1 MQAITKNNNY
11 EAIVEDYTH
20 EGMGIVKIEGYPIFL
35 PDVLKGEVVNFKAI
49 KVNSKYAF
57 GKVLDVLKES
67 PNRQTPPCEYY
78 FECGGCQIQVMN
90 DAEQASFKKQVVHQ
104 NINQQARLNLKIND
118 TVTGDSLYYR
128 NKSQI
133 PVQKIDGKVIMG
145 FYKSRS
151 HDIVDIEHCYI
162 QKNVHNDIMM
172 FIKDK
177 LIEEDTSIYD
187 ELTHTGLLR
196 HIVIR
201 SNSDDS
207 EIQVVFITKS
217 KRNEFLSI
225 TKALKTKFP
234 NVKSVVQNINDEK
247 TNVIFGK
254 RSIVITGQDYIT
266 DTLLGKTFKIRDRSF
281 YQVNHAQTE
290 KLYQIGLDMANLS
303 GNETIIDTYSG
314 IGTIGLAASDR
325 VSKIVGIEIVDSA
338 VEDAIENAKLNGID
352 NAEYHLGKAEEVMPA
367 LVDEG
372 ISADVVFVDPPRKGC
387 HTQFLD
393 ALVEVSPKKIVYI
406 SCNPSTLQRD
416 MKYLERHGF
425 KAKEVTPVDL
435 FPQTKHIEA
444 VTVLENT
451 NTL

>member
-1 MQAITKNNNY
+1 MRAITKNEIY

-20 EGMGIVKIEGYPIFL
+20 EGMGIVKIDGYPIFL
-35 PDVLKGEVVNFKAI
+35 PDVLKGETINFKAI

-57 GKVLDVLKES
+57 GKVLDVIKES
-67 PNRQTPPCEYY
+67 PNRQVPPCEYY

-90 DAEQASFKKQVVHQ
+90 DTEQAEFKKQVVHQ

-118 TVTGDSLYYR
+118 TVTGDGLYYR

-145 FYKSRS
+145 FYKPRS
-151 HDIVDIEHCYI
+151 HDIVNIEHCYI
-162 QKNVHNDIMM
+162 QKDIHNDIML

-177 LIEEDTSIYD
+177 LIEENTSIYD
-187 ELTHTGLLR
+187 ETTHTGLLR
-196 HIVIR
+196 HLVIR
-201 SNSDDS
+201 SNNDDS
-207 EIQVVFITKS
+207 EIQVVFITNS
-217 KRNEFLSI
+217 KRNAFLSI
-225 TKALKTKFP
+225 TKALKETFP
-234 NVKSVVQNINDEK
+234 SVKSVIQNINDDK

-254 RSIVITGQDYIT
+254 RSIVLTGREYIT
-266 DTLLGKTFKIRDRSF
+266 DTLVGRKFKIRDRSF

-290 KLYQIGLDMANLS
+290 KLYQIGLDMADLS
-303 GNETIIDTYSG
+303 GDETIIDTYSG
-314 IGTIGLAASDR
+314 IGTIGLSASDR
-325 VSKIVGIEIVDSA
+325 VKKIVGIEIVDTA
-338 VEDAIENAKLNGID
+338 VEDARENAKLNGID
-352 NAEYHLGKAEEVMPA
+352 NAEYHLGKAEEVMPR

-393 ALVEVSPKKIVYI
+393 ALVEVNPKKIVYI

-425 KAKEVTPVDL
+425 RATEVTPVDL

-444 VTVLENT
+444 VTL
-451 NTL
+451 LQRKKI

>member
-1 MQAITKNNNY
+1 MNAVTKNNNY
-11 EAIVEDYTH
+11 EAVVEDYTH
-20 EGMGIVKIEGYPIFL
+20 EGMGIVKVDGYPVFL
-35 PDVLKGEVVNFKAI
+35 PDVLKGETVEFKAV

-57 GKVLDVLKES
+57 GKVLNVLKQS

-78 FECGGCQIQVMN
+78 FQCGGCQIQVMN
-90 DAEQASFKKQVVHQ
+90 DAEQAVFKRQVVAQ

-133 PVQKIDGKVIMG
+133 PVQKIDGRLVMG
-145 FYKSRS
+145 FYKPRS

-162 QKNVHNDIMM
+162 QKYVHNDIML

-187 ELTHTGLLR
+187 ETSHQGLLR
-196 HIVIR
+196 HLVIR

-207 EIQVVFITKS
+207 EVQVVFITNG

-225 TKALKTKFP
+225 VKALKEAYP
-234 NVKSVVQNINDEK
+234 NVKSIVQNINDEK
-247 TNVIFGK
+247 TNVIFGR
-254 RSIVITGQDYIT
+254 RSIVLLGHDYIT
-266 DTLLGKTFKIRDRSF
+266 DTLLGKSFKIRDRSF

-290 KLYQIGLDMANLS
+290 KLYQIGLDMADLN
-303 GNETIIDTYSG
+303 GDETIIDTYSG

-325 VSKIVGIEIVDSA
+325 VSKIIGIEIVDSA

-352 NAEYHLGKAEEVMPA
+352 NADYYLGKAEEVMPQ
-367 LVDEG
+367 LVKEG
-372 ISADVVFVDPPRKGC
+372 VSADVVFVDPPRKGC

-393 ALVEVSPKKIVYI
+393 SLIEVSPKKIVYI

-425 KAKEVTPVDL
+425 KASEVTPVDL

-451 NTL
+451 NIL

>member
-1 MQAITKNNNY
+1 MNAVTKNNNY
-11 EAIVEDYTH
+11 EAVVEDYTH
-20 EGMGIVKIEGYPIFL
+20 EGMGIVKVDGYPVFL
-35 PDVLKGEVVNFKAI
+35 PDVLKGETVEFKAV

-57 GKVLDVLKES
+57 GKVLNVLKQS

-78 FECGGCQIQVMN
+78 FQCGGCQIQVMN
-90 DAEQASFKKQVVHQ
+90 DAEQAVFKRQVVAQ

-133 PVQKIDGKVIMG
+133 PVQKIDGRLVMG
-145 FYKSRS
+145 FYKPRS

-162 QKNVHNDIMM
+162 QKYVHNDIML

-187 ELTHTGLLR
+187 EISHQGLLR
-196 HIVIR
+196 HLVIR

-207 EIQVVFITKS
+207 EVQVVFITNG

-225 TKALKTKFP
+225 VKALKEAYP
-234 NVKSVVQNINDEK
+234 NVKSIVQNINDEK
-247 TNVIFGK
+247 TNVIFGR
-254 RSIVITGQDYIT
+254 RSIVLLGHDYIT
-266 DTLLGKTFKIRDRSF
+266 DTLLGKSFKIRDRSF

-290 KLYQIGLDMANLS
+290 KLYQIGLDMADLN
-303 GNETIIDTYSG
+303 GDETIIDTYSG

-325 VSKIVGIEIVDSA
+325 VSKIIGIEIVDSA

-352 NAEYHLGKAEEVMPA
+352 NADYYLGKAEEVMPK
-367 LVDEG
+367 LVKEG
-372 ISADVVFVDPPRKGC
+372 VSADVVFVDPPRKGC

-393 ALVEVSPKKIVYI
+393 SLVEVSPKKIVYI

-425 KAKEVTPVDL
+425 KASEVTPVDL

>member
-1 MQAITKNNNY
+1 MNAITKNNNY
-11 EAIVEDYTH
+11 EAVVEDYTH
-20 EGMGIVKIEGYPIFL
+20 EGMGIVKVDGYPVFL
-35 PDVLKGEVVNFKAI
+35 PDVLKGETVEFKAV

-57 GKVLDVLKES
+57 GKVLNVLKQS

-78 FECGGCQIQVMN
+78 FQCGGCQIQVMN
-90 DAEQASFKKQVVHQ
+90 DAEQAVFKHQVVAQ

-133 PVQKIDGKVIMG
+133 PVQKIDGRLVMG
-145 FYKSRS
+145 FYKPRS

-162 QKNVHNDIMM
+162 QKYVHNDIML

-187 ELTHTGLLR
+187 EASHQGLLR

-207 EIQVVFITKS
+207 EVQVVFITNG

-225 TKALKTKFP
+225 VKALKEAYP
-234 NVKSVVQNINDEK
+234 NVKSIVQNINDEK
-247 TNVIFGK
+247 TNVIFGR
-254 RSIVITGQDYIT
+254 RSIVLLGHDYIT
-266 DTLLGKTFKIRDRSF
+266 DTLLGKSFKIRDRSF

-290 KLYQIGLDMANLS
+290 KLYQIGLDMADLN
-303 GNETIIDTYSG
+303 GDETIIDTYSG

-325 VSKIVGIEIVDSA
+325 VSKIIGIEIVDSA

-352 NAEYHLGKAEEVMPA
+352 NADYYLGKAEEVMPQ
-367 LVDEG
+367 LVKEG
-372 ISADVVFVDPPRKGC
+372 VSADVVFVDPPRKGC

-393 ALVEVSPKKIVYI
+393 SLIEVSPKKIVYI

-425 KAKEVTPVDL
+425 KASEVTPVDL

-451 NTL
+451 NIL

>member
-1 MQAITKNNNY
+1 MNAVTKNNNY
-11 EAIVEDYTH
+11 EAVVEDYTH
-20 EGMGIVKIEGYPIFL
+20 EGMGIVKVDGYPVFL
-35 PDVLKGEVVNFKAI
+35 PDVLKGETVEFKAV

-57 GKVLDVLKES
+57 GKVLNVLKQS

-78 FECGGCQIQVMN
+78 FQCGGCQIQVMN
-90 DAEQASFKKQVVHQ
+90 DAEQAVFKHQVVAQ

-133 PVQKIDGKVIMG
+133 PVQKIDGRLVMG
-145 FYKSRS
+145 FYKPRS

-162 QKNVHNDIMM
+162 QKYVHNDIML

-187 ELTHTGLLR
+187 EASHQGLLR

-207 EIQVVFITKS
+207 EVQVVFITNG

-225 TKALKTKFP
+225 VKALKEAYP
-234 NVKSVVQNINDEK
+234 NVKSIVQNINDEK
-247 TNVIFGK
+247 TNVIFGR
-254 RSIVITGQDYIT
+254 RSIVLLGHDYIT
-266 DTLLGKTFKIRDRSF
+266 DTLLGKSFKIRDRSF

-290 KLYQIGLDMANLS
+290 KLYQIGLDMADLS
-303 GNETIIDTYSG
+303 GDETIIDTYSG

-325 VSKIVGIEIVDSA
+325 VSKIIGIEIVDSA

-352 NAEYHLGKAEEVMPA
+352 NADYYLGKAEEVMPQ
-367 LVDEG
+367 LVKEG
-372 ISADVVFVDPPRKGC
+372 VSADVVFVDPPRKGC

-393 ALVEVSPKKIVYI
+393 SLIEVSPKKIVYI

-425 KAKEVTPVDL
+425 KASEVTPVDL

-451 NTL
+451 NIL

>member
-1 MQAITKNNNY
+1 MRAITKNNNY
-11 EAIVEDYTH
+11 EAVVEDYTH
-20 EGMGIVKIEGYPIFL
+20 EGMGIVKIDGYPIFL
-35 PDVLKGEVVNFKAI
+35 PDVLKGEKVNFKAV
-49 KVNSKYAF
+49 KVNNKYAF
-57 GKVLDVLKES
+57 GKVLNILEES
-67 PNRQTPPCEYY
+67 PNRQIPPCEYY

-90 DAEQASFKKQVVHQ
+90 DAEQAAFKKQVVHQ
-104 NINQQARLNLKIND
+104 NINQQARLDLKIND
-118 TVTGDSLYYR
+118 TVTGEPLYYR

-145 FYKSRS
+145 FYKPRS
-151 HDIVDIEHCYI
+151 HDIVNIAHCYI
-162 QKNVHNDIMM
+162 QKDIHNDIML
-172 FIKDK
+172 FVKDK

-196 HIVIR
+196 HLVIR
-201 SNSDDS
+201 SNNDNS
-207 EIQVVFITKS
+207 EIQVVFITNG

-225 TKALKTKFP
+225 TKALKAKFP
-234 NVKSVVQNINDEK
+234 SVKSVVQNINDEK
-247 TNVIFGK
+247 TNVIFGR
-254 RSIVITGQDYIT
+254 RSIVLTGRDYIT
-266 DTLLGKTFKIRDRSF
+266 DTLLGKSFKIRDRSF
-281 YQVNHAQTE
+281 YQVNHEQTE

-303 GNETIIDTYSG
+303 GDETIIDTYSG

-325 VSKIVGIEIVDSA
+325 VGKIVGIEIVDSA

-425 KAKEVTPVDL
+425 KATEVTPVDL

-444 VTVLENT
+444 VTVLEKQ
-451 NTL
+451 

>member
-1 MQAITKNNNY
+1 MNAITKNNNY
-11 EAIVEDYTH
+11 EAVVEDYTH
-20 EGMGIVKIEGYPIFL
+20 EGMGIVKVDGYPVFL
-35 PDVLKGEVVNFKAI
+35 PDVLKGETVEFKAV

-57 GKVLDVLKES
+57 GKVLNVLKQS

-78 FECGGCQIQVMN
+78 FQCGGCQIQVMN
-90 DAEQASFKKQVVHQ
+90 DAEQAEFKHQVVQQ
-104 NINQQARLNLKIND
+104 NINQQARLNLKINA

-133 PVQKIDGKVIMG
+133 PVQKIDGRLIMG
-145 FYKSRS
+145 FYKPRS

-162 QKNVHNDIMM
+162 QKHVHNDIML

-177 LIEEDTSIYD
+177 LIEENTSIYD
-187 ELTHTGLLR
+187 ETSHQGLLR

-207 EIQVVFITKS
+207 EVQVVFITNG

-225 TKALKTKFP
+225 VKALKEAYP
-234 NVKSVVQNINDEK
+234 NVKSIVQNINDEK
-247 TNVIFGK
+247 TNVIFGR
-254 RSIVITGQDYIT
+254 RSIVLLGHDYIT
-266 DTLLGKTFKIRDRSF
+266 DTLLGKSFKIRDRSF

-290 KLYQIGLDMANLS
+290 KLYQIGLDMADLS
-303 GNETIIDTYSG
+303 GDETIIDTYSG

-325 VSKIVGIEIVDSA
+325 VSKIIGIEIVDSA

-352 NAEYHLGKAEEVMPA
+352 NADYYLGKAEEVMPK
-367 LVDEG
+367 LVKEG
-372 ISADVVFVDPPRKGC
+372 VSADVVFVDPPRKGC

-393 ALVEVSPKKIVYI
+393 SLIEVSPKKIVYI

-425 KAKEVTPVDL
+425 KASEVTPVDL

-451 NTL
+451 NTF